1 MRPVLPPLDLLTHT
15 HTHTLPPLH
24 THTHTPY
31 PHTHT
36 HTHTPHTHHTHPPPP
51 PHTHAHWQSSLSEL
65 MEKLNSSSPHFIRC
79 IKPNSTKLPNS
90 FNTDY
95 VIRQLRCVGV
105 METTRI
111 RQSGYPVR
119 FEYGEFLTRYM

>member
-1 MRPVLPPLDLLTHT
+1 
-15 HTHTLPPLH
+15 
-24 THTHTPY
+24 
-31 PHTHT
+31 
-36 HTHTPHTHHTHPPPP
+36 
-51 PHTHAHWQSSLSEL
+51 
-65 MEKLNSSSPHFIRC
+65 MEKLNSSSPHFMRC

-95 VIRQLRCVGV
+95 VTRQLRCVGV

-119 FEYGEFLTRYM
+119 FEYGEFLTRYMYM